1 MPGDAYADS
10 SFLVSLLRADANHQ
24 RAIRYM
30 ARVAAT
36 LTFTPLH
43 RLEVRNALRNAC
55 SLRQITDDELRLSLH
70 QVQRD
75 LETGLLVHTSVEWT
89 NVFRRTDDL
98 SDKHARPAPQRT
110 IDLLHVAI
118 AIESGAQ
125 NFLSFDNRQRLLAK
139 AAGLRINP

>member
-10 SFLVSLLRADANHQ
+10 SFLVSLLRADVNHQ

-30 ARVAAT
+30 VRVSAT
-36 LTFTPLH
+36 LTFTALH

-55 SLRQITDDELRLSLH
+55 SLRQITEEELRLSLH

-75 LETGLLVHTSVEWT
+75 LEMGLRVHTSVEWT
-89 NVFRRTDDL
+89 NVFRRADDL
-98 SDKHARPAPQRT
+98 SEKHARPVPQRT

-118 AIESGAQ
+118 AIESGTR

-139 AAGLRINP
+139 AAGLRTNP